1 MHTGVHLET
10 GMLILQPTQLRG
22 KLISEFT
29 PQFFENKKS

>member
-1 MHTGVHLET
+1 MHKGVHLET
-10 GMLILQPTQLRG
+10 GMLILQPTKPRD